1 MCFIIIFEYFLSKDI
16 VKEQHSAA
24 QCQIRNFSFLKKNHL
39 LSFTHHHSYKIDDL
53 I

>member
-24 QCQIRNFSFLKKNHL
+24 QCQIRNFSLKKNHL